1 MHGIDPIASFYEGI
15 FANSSLMPDGGDPIE
30 LDDRVAVEIELHM
43 GDSRSLVADFFTI
56 VEGQITRL
64 AIYTGPDLD

>member
-1 MHGIDPIASFYEGI
+1 
-15 FANSSLMPDGGDPIE
+15 MPRAGDPIE